1 MIEIVFL
8 DIDGTMTDGKI
19 TYSNDGES
27 KSFSVKDG
35 LGVATWNKMG
45 KISAII
51 TGRTS
56 DIVERRAKEL
66 KCKYIFQGV
75 SDKGE
80 VVENILKKE
89 GLSKEQSASIGDD
102 LNDFK
107 MLKNTGLRFAPS
119 DYSKLIEDEVDVVL
133 NSKAGDGAVREMI
146 EYIVKK
152 ENLLERFVGI
162 YKK

>member
-1 MIEIVFL
+1 
-8 DIDGTMTDGKI
+8 
-19 TYSNDGES
+19 
-27 KSFSVKDG
+27 
-35 LGVATWNKMG
+35 
-45 KISAII
+45 
-51 TGRTS
+51 
-56 DIVERRAKEL
+56 
-66 KCKYIFQGV
+66 
-75 SDKGE
+75 
-80 VVENILKKE
+80 
-89 GLSKEQSASIGDD
+89 SKEQSASIGDD

>member
-1 MIEIVFL
+1 LIEIIFL

-19 TYSNDGES
+19 VYSNEGES

-56 DIVERRAKEL
+56 DIVERRASEL
-66 KCKYIFQGV
+66 KCKYIYQGV
-75 SDKGE
+75 FDKGE
-80 VVENILKKE
+80 VVEEILKKE
-89 GLSKEQSASIGDD
+89 GLSKEQSAAIGDD

-107 MLKNTGLRFAPS
+107 MLKAAGLRFAPNDFS
-119 DYSKLIEDEVDVVL
+119 RLIEDEVDVVL
-133 NSKAGDGAVREMI
+133 NAKGGEGAVREMI
-146 EYIVKK
+146 EYIIKK
-152 ENLLERFVGI
+152 DGLQERFVEI